1 MIPHQTEQSRAP
13 LGTAKDYLAENSLSI
28 IKWIGAT
35 IVAIWTS
42 LTGVVQLL
50 LILMAADFGTGLIS
64 GFVQKK
70 LDSQISYNGIARKT
84 AILILISVVHLAG
97 KPIGIGVDLGGIIAI
112 AYCVNELISIV
123 ENCVKCGVPV
133 PGALV
138 DSLAKFKQFRAPE
151 DVQRQLDAMQSGEP
165 SKDIATK
172 PQQS

>member
-1 MIPHQTEQSRAP
+1 MIPNEQTKAP
-13 LGTAKDYLAENSLSI
+13 LGTAKVYLAENSLNI

-50 LILMAADFGTGLIS
+50 LILMAADFATGLIS

-70 LDSQISYNGIARKT
+70 LDSQISYRGIARKT

-97 KPIGIGVDLGGIIAI
+97 KPLGLGVDLGGIIAI

-123 ENCVKCGVPV
+123 ENCVKCGAPV
-133 PGALV
+133 PGVLI

-151 DVQRQLDAMQSGEP
+151 ESSRQLSQLGFEDSKPKGDAESP
-165 SKDIATK
+165 KAS
-172 PQQS
+172 